1 MSDYTVVK
9 KRELRN
15 YENFMYFMGIVS
27 AMTIASIVAAVVTGS
42 AKAFASA
49 VVFSALVLAGLYSAK
64 DSFPTVRKALRDAE
78 KGGEQ

>member
-27 AMTIASIVAAVVTGS
+27 AMTIASIVAAIVTKS
-42 AKAFASA
+42 IKAFASA
-49 VVFSALVLAGLYSAK
+49 IVFSALVLGGLYSAK
-64 DSFPTVRKALRDAE
+64 DSFPTVRKALRYAR
-78 KGGEQ
+78 GENE